1 MFTRSLLRLRN
12 SGATAADF
20 FDDVG
25 DSYGIDDNGPVPLEE
40 NEGVVVPE
48 CRFLVSSA
56 QQQELAQYDPQGNSD
71 EFGTDIYFAVRRC
84 LL

>member
-1 MFTRSLLRLRN
+1 MLRN

-20 FDDVG
+20 DDVD
-25 DSYGIDDNGPVPLEE
+25 DSYGVNVSGPVPLEE

-48 CRFLVSSA
+48 SRFFVSSA

-71 EFGTDIYFAVRRC
+71 EFGTNI
-84 LL
+84 

>member
-1 MFTRSLLRLRN
+1 MLRLRN
-12 SGATAADF
+12 TGATAADF

-25 DSYGIDDNGPVPLEE
+25 GSYGVDDSGPVPLEE
-40 NEGVVVPE
+40 SDGMVVPE
-48 CRFLVSSA
+48 SQFPVSST
-56 QQQELAQYDPQGNSD
+56 QQQEMSQPDPQGNSD